1 MKEPFLET
9 LYYMFEGVIANFE
22 NVQLH
27 LMKVFERTNRIYDR
41 FEALLLEVY
50 PEISTLLLEKELAS
64 VIIYT
69 INSLSNQTLPPLEI
83 WKLLFRNQ
91 ETKYLR
97 NFLLIAELCLCAP
110 LSNAAIKHFFSQM
123 RIVKTDYKIN

>member
-27 LMKVFERTNRIYDR
+27 LIKVFERTNRIYDR

-64 VIIYT
+64 IIIYT

-91 ETKYLR
+91 ETKDLR

-123 RIVKTDYKIN
+123 RIVKTDCKIN

>member
-27 LMKVFERTNRIYDR
+27 LMKVFERTNRIYDT

-83 WKLLFRNQ
+83 W
-91 ETKYLR
+91 
-97 NFLLIAELCLCAP
+97 
-110 LSNAAIKHFFSQM
+110 
-123 RIVKTDYKIN
+123 